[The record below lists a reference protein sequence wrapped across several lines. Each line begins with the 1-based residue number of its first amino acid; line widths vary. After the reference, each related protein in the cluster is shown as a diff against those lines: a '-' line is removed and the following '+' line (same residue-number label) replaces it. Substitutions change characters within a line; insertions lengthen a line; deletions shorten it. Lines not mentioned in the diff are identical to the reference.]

1 MATTTLWLLRATLLL
16 HAALALAQPVSAG
29 SYLSG
34 NFDILATHGNNGIL
48 LVVATAVWGVAALG
62 RIAANRGAG
71 WPLLLLVPVVFMAEG
86 MQIGMGHQRN
96 LAVHIPLGVFI
107 VLTAVLLALWSFTS
121 WAHPQRRVRRVTP
134 GEER

>member
-34 NFDILATHGNNGIL
+34 NFDILATHGSNGIL
-48 LVVATAVWGVAALG
+48 LVAATAVWGVAALG
-62 RIAANRGAG
+62 RTAANRGAG

-107 VLTAVLLALWSFTS
+107 VLTAVLLAVWSFTS
-121 WAHPQRRVRRVTP
+121 WAHPQRRVQRVAP
-134 GEER
+134 GEGR

>member
-1 MATTTLWLLRATLLL
+1 MVTTTLWLLRATLLL

-34 NFDILATHGNNGIL
+34 NFDILATHGNSGIL
-48 LVVATAVWGVAALG
+48 LVVATAVWGAAALG
-62 RIAANRGAG
+62 HVAANRGAG

-86 MQIGMGHQRN
+86 IQIGMGHQRN

-107 VLTAVLLALWSFTS
+107 VLTAVLLAIWSFTS
-121 WAHPQRRVRRVTP
+121 WARPQRRVTRVIT